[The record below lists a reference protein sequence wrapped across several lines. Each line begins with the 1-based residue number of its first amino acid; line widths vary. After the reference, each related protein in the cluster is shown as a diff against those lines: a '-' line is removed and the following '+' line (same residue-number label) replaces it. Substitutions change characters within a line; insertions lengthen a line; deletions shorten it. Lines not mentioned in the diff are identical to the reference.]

1 LPYRDTVTAVR
12 RLCPATGEIF
22 PIAQGRFEPFK
33 QHCRKWLY
41 QCGFGE
47 LGFGSI
53 LADQKQMMWQ
63 RSKNMSAVPSVR
75 VTEFTDWRHSTMQ
88 GKVKEDWLQLCE
100 QVAIEQ
106 DTDRMIELVRELNRM
121 LEEKEQRLDRK
132 QSKNGAAV

>member
-1 LPYRDTVTAVR
+1 
-12 RLCPATGEIF
+12 
-22 PIAQGRFEPFK
+22 
-33 QHCRKWLY
+33 
-41 QCGFGE
+41 
-47 LGFGSI
+47 
-53 LADQKQMMWQ
+53 
-63 RSKNMSAVPSVR
+63 MSLPSVR
-75 VTEFTDWRHSTMQ
+75 LTELTDWRPRTMQ